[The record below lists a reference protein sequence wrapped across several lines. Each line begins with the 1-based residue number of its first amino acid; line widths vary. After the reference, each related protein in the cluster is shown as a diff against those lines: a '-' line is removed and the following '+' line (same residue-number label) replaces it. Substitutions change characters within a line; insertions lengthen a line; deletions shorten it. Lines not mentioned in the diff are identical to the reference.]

1 MLDVKITKKSGYSHG
16 MAQPGLLVLKKDEEV
31 LFQWAIDPGV
41 VCGPPSGPCW
51 SMFGCTCRQG

>member
-41 VCGPPSGPCW
+41 VCGPPSAE
-51 SMFGCTCRQG
+51 